1 MRYLVNGKQMKQADK
16 HTMEELHIS
25 SLELMEN
32 AALSCVDL
40 MYREGLDL
48 RKVCIVCGSGNNG
61 GDGFAIAR
69 ILMQRGIFV
78 TVCFVGNKTH
88 CSDETKK
95 QIGFLR
101 EAGGDFV
108 DGFVEDDD
116 YSLIVDAIFGVG
128 LDREIQGD
136 YQNVIRKIN
145 RHKAPVLSVDLPS
158 GISADSGQIMGIAV
172 HASITVTFQEEKLG
186 LVLFPGADY
195 AGRVIVTDVGIDTS
209 VLAGDKTLAYTCEP
223 EEYVRLLPLRKIDS
237 HKGSYGKLLVIAGS
251 KGMSGAAYFN
261 ALAAY
266 TAGVG
271 LVKIYTHESNRIILQ
286 ELLPEAIVVTYKS
299 FDKIDLLQLLEWAD
313 GVCIGSGLGISI
325 TSQEILTLVLDEA
338 KIPCIIDA
346 DGLNLISEHRE
357 LLEKLKNGKYILTPH
372 MLEMARLLDT
382 DLASLKQNRAD
393 LLQKFVEEYQVICA
407 LKDTRTMVFN
417 HLCGPYV
424 NLTGNNAMAKA
435 GSGDVLAGCIAALVV
450 QSNNAISATD
460 MGVYLHGR
468 SGDLARKEKGSYSV
482 LARDLIS
489 YLGGALKEQEDIANE
504 SLY

>member
-1 MRYLVNGKQMKQADK
+1 MKYLVNGKQMKQADQ
-16 HTMEELHIS
+16 HTIEDLGIP

-32 AALSCVDL
+32 AALSCVEVML
-40 MYREGLDL
+40 REKLDL
-48 RKVCIVCGSGNNG
+48 RRVCVVCGSGNNG

-69 ILMQRGIFV
+69 ILMQRGYPV

-101 EAGGDFV
+101 EAGGDFI
-108 DGFVEDDD
+108 DGYEEGD

-128 LDREIQGD
+128 LDREIQGE

-145 RHKAPVLSVDLPS
+145 RQTAPVLSVDLPS

-172 HASITVTFQEEKLG
+172 HAQITVTFQEMKLG

-195 AGRVIVTDVGIDTS
+195 AGKVIVKDVGIDAA
-209 VLAGDKTLAYTCEP
+209 VLNGDKRLAYTYEP
-223 EEYVRLLPLRKIDS
+223 NEYVRLLPLRKVDS
-237 HKGSYGKLLVIAGS
+237 HKGTYGKLLVIAGS

-271 LVKIYTHESNRIILQ
+271 LVKIYTHESNRIVLQ
-286 ELLPEAIVVTYKS
+286 ELLPEAILVTYKS
-299 FDKIDLLQLLEWAD
+299 FDKIDVLQLLEWAD
-313 GVCIGSGLGISI
+313 GVCIGSGLG
-325 TSQEILTLVLDEA
+325 TGLVSQEILSLVLEET
-338 KIPCIIDA
+338 KVPCIIDA

-372 MLEMARLLDT
+372 MLEMARLLDV
-382 DLASLKQNRAD
+382 DVSSLKQNRTE

-407 LKDTRTMVFN
+407 LKDTRTMIFN

-435 GSGDVLAGCIAALVV
+435 GAGDVLAGCIAALVV
-450 QSNNAISATD
+450 QSNNALSATD

-489 YLGGALKEQEDIANE
+489 YLGRALKEQEDIANE
-504 SLY
+504 GLY